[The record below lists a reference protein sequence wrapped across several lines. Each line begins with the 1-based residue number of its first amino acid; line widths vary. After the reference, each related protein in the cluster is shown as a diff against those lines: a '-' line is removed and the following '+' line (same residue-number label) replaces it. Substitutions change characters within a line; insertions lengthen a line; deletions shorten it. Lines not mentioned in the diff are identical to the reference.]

1 MKIHFEKSIKS
12 TYILLVKVLF
22 IYLYVGIS
30 PQRKA
35 QILELSFMEELFLS
49 IEDLWVGLRSLSG
62 GEGLMCLQT
71 LANFLRL
78 RCATFLVKTL
88 WSILFS
94 SAILSRLPAGSH
106 SQAVALLWVF
116 SYSAS
121 RLCPFIPQNGSSRE
135 MSPSSPSSN
144 AVVFHQS

>member
-1 MKIHFEKSIKS
+1 M
-12 TYILLVKVLF
+12 KVLF
-22 IYLYVGIS
+22 IYLYVCIS

-35 QILELSFMEELFLS
+35 QILEFSFMEELFLS

-71 LANFLRL
+71 LANVLRL

-94 SAILSRLPAGSH
+94 SAILSRLTPESH
-106 SQAVALLWVF
+106 SQAVALL
-116 SYSAS
+116 
-121 RLCPFIPQNGSSRE
+121 
-135 MSPSSPSSN
+135 
-144 AVVFHQS
+144 